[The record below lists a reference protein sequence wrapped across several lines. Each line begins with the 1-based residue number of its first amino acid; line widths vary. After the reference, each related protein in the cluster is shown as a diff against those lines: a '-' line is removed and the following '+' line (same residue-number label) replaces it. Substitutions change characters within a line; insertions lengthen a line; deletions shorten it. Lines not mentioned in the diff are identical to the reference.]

1 MPTTLLTLPQSN
13 LARNVTFDSL
23 SLGNSVQ
30 LPADCASII
39 ASLSLSAADTIDPVK
54 SVTWDVYVSQDG
66 ATNWLH
72 AYGPETWQ
80 GGTHTAHDGAPNVPN
95 STVFGFS
102 IDPAWRG
109 WFVRATGKNLGPTVR
124 VGCTLV
130 SNP

>member
-23 SLGNSVQ
+23 SLGSSVQ
-30 LPADCASII
+30 LPADSASIT
-39 ASLSLSAADTIDPVK
+39 ASLSLSATDTIDPVN

-66 ATNWLH
+66 AT
-72 AYGPETWQ
+72 
-80 GGTHTAHDGAPNVPN
+80 HTAHNGAPNVPN